1 MGRWR
6 GADIR
11 QALDIRDMFII
22 LIDVMVLQMYMYV
35 RFIKLYT
42 LSMCNVTS
50 IVPQRNSLKLTI
62 FYESIFE
69 ASILFHF

>member
-6 GADIR
+6 GKDIR
-11 QALDIRDMFII
+11 QPLEIRGMFII

-42 LSMCNVTS
+42 LSMQFFVL
-50 IVPQRNSLKLTI
+50 I
-62 FYESIFE
+62 
-69 ASILFHF
+69 IL